1 MTLLE
6 LTQTLTARPWFL
18 KKGPALVARKFKVSL
33 HDATAA
39 LKIAR
44 AKSR

>member
-1 MTLLE
+1 MTLIE

-39 LKIAR
+39 LKNC
-44 AKSR
+44 KGKE